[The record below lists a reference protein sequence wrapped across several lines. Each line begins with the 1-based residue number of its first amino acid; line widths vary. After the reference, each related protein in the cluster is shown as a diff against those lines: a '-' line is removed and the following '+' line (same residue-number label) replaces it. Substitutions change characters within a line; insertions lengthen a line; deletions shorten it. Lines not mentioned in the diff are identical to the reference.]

1 MTEMPKY
8 YISVD
13 NP

>member
-1 MTEMPKY
+1 M

-13 NP
+13 NI